1 MKHCIIIYRLLPLLV
16 LLQAGLAACHS
27 IHEDDLPP
35 CPHYLHFSYSYNMKY
50 ADAFARE
57 MVNQPIAKQVIL
69 YIYDSDGKFVASRT
83 IAGDELKTNKI
94 QLNLEPGTYR
104 LLAWG
109 GLNETDYNWSTPK
122 SGDPLDAWQMA
133 VKAEPNASVSRE
145 LSGLL
150 QGQITLTIPFENESD
165 TEFPLVKDTNKLRL
179 VLIDA
184 AGSGATVDAADF
196 AVAATT
202 TNSDLDA
209 GNNPISNQ
217 TVNWQPYYKGVEKVS
232 SSDGTTAYSAAVYE
246 LNTLRLIDST
256 PASLRLTHKGETA
269 PFFDVDLCDFLLLTK
284 MESHDIPAQEYLDRQ
299 DEYAILVYYRI
310 DKAGKAHY
318 LQIIVNDWTIRLD
331 DIHLGE
337 RRAK

>member
-1 MKHCIIIYRLLPLLV
+1 MKHNVIISRLLPLLV

-27 IHEDDLPP
+27 IHDDDLPP
-35 CPHYLHFSYSYNMKY
+35 CPYYLHFSYSYNMKY

-57 MVNQPIAKQVIL
+57 MVNQQTAKQVIL
-69 YIYDSDGKFVASRT
+69 YIYDNDGKFITSHT

-94 QLNLEPGTYR
+94 QLKLEPGTYR

-109 GLNETDYNWSTPK
+109 GLNETDYTWSTPK
-122 SGDPLDAWQMA
+122 SGDSLDAWQMA
-133 VKAEPNASVSRE
+133 VKTEPNVPVSRE
-145 LSGLL
+145 LSGLF
-150 QGQITLTIPFENESD
+150 QGQMTLTIPADKESD
-165 TEFPLVKDTNKLRL
+165 TEFPLVKNTNKLRL

-184 AGSGATVDAADF
+184 AGNGATLDAADF
-196 AVAATT
+196 SVAATT

-209 GNNPISNQ
+209 HNNPVGTQ
-217 TVNWQPYYKGVEKVS
+217 TVSWLPYYKGVEKVS

-246 LNTLRLIDST
+246 LNTLRLLDGT
-256 PASLRLTHKGETA
+256 PASLRLTHKGETS

-310 DKAGKAHY
+310 DEAGKAHY

-337 RRAK
+337 RSAK